1 MFRGPY
7 LLALFLGLVVVS
19 GMIGVFR
26 PMRSAGSAPKQEVLV
41 SGRMM
46 DTLRK

>member
-7 LLALFLGLVVVS
+7 LLAFFLAVVVIA
-19 GMIGVFR
+19 GIIGVFR
-26 PMRSAGSAPKQEVLV
+26 PMRSASPSPRGEVLV